1 MCNQDVIGKEVDNSQ
16 TGVNCDHVAESSDVN
31 ESFKESV
38 GIRLDSKVNEEDKNE
53 ILQDNKLNLIL
64 TEINEEGIEVVI
76 FDEEIVSE
84 GSKKWELTVC
94 GYFVGYK
101 MSYQEL
107 RYNLFR
113 MWGKFGLKSI
123 ISNGNGVF
131 LFKFRSNEAEPNKL
145 PLWVRLRN
153 LPLEAWTTK
162 GISAVAS
169 RLGTPQIM
177 DQTTAQMCKVGY
189 VRIGFARVLID
200 VEAEKRLPDKIEI
213 IYKNRDGMVTAKK
226 SVDVS
231 YDWSPHVCS
240 FCKVF
245 GHHDKNCVIRPKSVE
260 EFMEMERE
268 EEKKKQNK
276 EEFEQVR
283 FKRKGG
289 KKMNQNGVN
298 KNDNKSS
305 STIFYKPVVK
315 EGTNVGEG
323 IRNEVEKEKMIYK
336 GSLKI
341 GWNVQHDIIHSIRKS
356 VNKFAILEEENEIG
370 NQFRGGIEKERES
383 IDVYEET
390 SSSAKK
396 MAQNEIGSSYVEVLN
411 GIDGGGDL
419 NVSLNLED
427 HSEGISC
434 MTQDMEEFR
443 DCTNVLKME
452 DICSSGLHYTWIK
465 SLLNLKSSVLKKIDK
480 VTGNEEFFKEYLR
493 AHVVFLPYGISDH
506 SPAVLTS
513 PKTIKAKSRSFR
525 FANYIADKDDFLMW
539 NLFEN
544 VKKIKKE
551 LDEVQIKIDDAP
563 TNIQL
568 REQSVKLF
576 KDYSLALED
585 EEKILLQKT
594 KVEWLKEGDRNSP
607 YFHKVLKGR
616 SNRSRVEEIC
626 GEDNVRYTGDLV
638 PIQFVKHFQMFLGE
652 QSNKECSD
660 LDDTMFSNKIDNQ
673 ESCRMINVVTDV
685 SLCSVPGQI
694 ELRGT
699 DTSYLL
705 DGYGVLRE
713 RLTVDHSTIFHQKY
727 HSNRAAEAHIHGRND
742 GIDMCVRSHPHSNLT
757 NG

>member
-1 MCNQDVIGKEVDNSQ
+1 MSSVRQTEKRQIRVPSKLADSDYGIMNEKNRKNKKKKNVNNEAMSNDDLECNQDVIGKEVDNSQ
-16 TGVNCDHVAESSDVN
+16 TGVNCDPVAESSDVN

-38 GIRLDSKVNEEDKNE
+38 GIGLDSKVNEEDKNE
-53 ILQDNKLNLIL
+53 ILQGDSSQEDGNAGIKASYANVASNNVLDNKLNLIP

-84 GSKKWELTVC
+84 GSKKWELTVY

-107 RYNLFR
+107 KYNLFR

-123 ISNGNGVF
+123 ISKGNRVF
-131 LFKFRSNEAEPNKL
+131 LFKFRSNEGIQSVIEMGPWMVNGKPMFVQKWDPSVSLDKAEPNKL

-177 DQTTAQMCKVGY
+177 DQTTTQMCKVGY
-189 VRIGFARVLID
+189 GRLGFARVLID

-276 EEFEQVR
+276 EEFEQVM

-336 GSLKI
+336 WSLKI

-356 VNKFAILEEENEIG
+356 ANKFAILEEENEIG

-396 MAQNEIGSSYVEVLN
+396 MA
-411 GIDGGGDL
+411 
-419 NVSLNLED
+419 
-427 HSEGISC
+427 
-434 MTQDMEEFR
+434 
-443 DCTNVLKME
+443 
-452 DICSSGLHYTWIK
+452 
-465 SLLNLKSSVLKKIDK
+465 
-480 VTGNEEFFKEYLR
+480 
-493 AHVVFLPYGISDH
+493 
-506 SPAVLTS
+506 
-513 PKTIKAKSRSFR
+513 
-525 FANYIADKDDFLMW
+525 
-539 NLFEN
+539 
-544 VKKIKKE
+544 
-551 LDEVQIKIDDAP
+551 
-563 TNIQL
+563 
-568 REQSVKLF
+568 
-576 KDYSLALED
+576 
-585 EEKILLQKT
+585 
-594 KVEWLKEGDRNSP
+594 
-607 YFHKVLKGR
+607 
-616 SNRSRVEEIC
+616 
-626 GEDNVRYTGDLV
+626 
-638 PIQFVKHFQMFLGE
+638 
-652 QSNKECSD
+652 
-660 LDDTMFSNKIDNQ
+660 
-673 ESCRMINVVTDV
+673 
-685 SLCSVPGQI
+685 
-694 ELRGT
+694 
-699 DTSYLL
+699 
-705 DGYGVLRE
+705 
-713 RLTVDHSTIFHQKY
+713 
-727 HSNRAAEAHIHGRND
+727 
-742 GIDMCVRSHPHSNLT
+742 
-757 NG
+757 